1 MARFHTVFNADTQ
14 TQTDIPFTAE
24 EEAERDEQEAQAIA
38 EINAEIEKQDKKQVL
53 EDKLSDDSIT
63 FEEMKELMRLR
74 KRG

>member
-24 EEAERDEQEAQAIA
+24 EEAERDEQEAQALV
-38 EINAEIEKQDKKQVL
+38 EINAEIDRQARQIVL

-74 KRG
+74 K

>member
-24 EEAERDEQEAQAIA
+24 EEVERDEQEAQAIA
-38 EINAEIEKQDKKQVL
+38 EINAEIDRQARQKVL

-74 KRG
+74 K

>member
-24 EEAERDEQEAQAIA
+24 EEAERDEQEAQALV
-38 EINAEIEKQDKKQVL
+38 EINAEIDRQARQKVL

-74 KRG
+74 Q

>member
-24 EEAERDEQEAQAIA
+24 EEAERDEQEAQALV
-38 EINAEIEKQDKKQVL
+38 EINAEIDRQARQKVL

-74 KRG
+74 K

>member
-24 EEAERDEQEAQAIA
+24 EEAERDEQEAQALV
-38 EINAEIEKQDKKQVL
+38 EINAEIDRQARQKVL